1 MTAECKAEVLGKLFV
16 IPGTLCVLPDHQT
29 IVDFVNKALN
39 QIVPGLASVYFC
51 LEGTVSAT
59 TPASILDCS
68 GCATNW
74 NNPSYGAGPCAL
86 DQVST
91 HRLPLRTASKLYG
104 FLNYSV
110 RDFEEFLPYQ
120 PYIANLANIVATELE
135 RRSLELTRRTI
146 QDQLQQVLQE
156 LESEVVD
163 RTAELAR
170 RNVELEQEIQSR
182 NSLEQALRLSEERYR
197 SLTIATTQI
206 VWTTNPLGE
215 IIEDVPSWCA
225 FTGQHEAAVKGH
237 GWNDA
242 VHPEDRLDAMTSW
255 QQAVAACS
263 IYDAEYRLYRHD
275 GEYRHVVDRGVPVLE
290 ADGTI
295 REWVGTCT
303 DITER
308 KLAEEA
314 LQKSH
319 EELEIHVEE
328 RTSELARTNEALSN
342 EIVERKRMEQALR
355 ENDRHK
361 DEFLAMLAHELR
373 NPLAPILHA
382 LQVLKKHDHPDAA
395 LVWGHTLI
403 ERQVTHIARL
413 LDDLLDVAR
422 IIQGKIR
429 LKMERCD
436 LTKIITD
443 AVEDCL
449 PLIESRRHH
458 LVLSM
463 PVEPQWL
470 EADATRL
477 EQIITNLLNNA
488 AKYTEEGGT
497 ITLSTMRTGNY
508 ALIRV
513 EDTGVGIAPDLLT
526 RVFDLFTQAD
536 RSLAHSQGGLGL
548 GLTLVRQLV
557 EKHDGTVTA
566 ASAGIG
572 QGSSFTVRLPLLPA
586 DQSAVESI
594 HASLSNPL
602 VSRLST
608 LRIMVVDDYVDAA
621 ESLAMLL
628 QMEGHEVKTVH
639 CGLQAVEQAQ
649 VFRPQIVVLD
659 IGLPGLNGYEVAN
672 RLRALPETQGAMLI
686 ALTGYGQTEDRNRS
700 QNAGFDHHLLK
711 PVNYEML
718 SELLTSA

>member
-1 MTAECKAEVLGKLFV
+1 MTVQCKAEVLGKLFV
-16 IPGTLCVLPDHQT
+16 IPGTLCVLPNQQT

-39 QIVPGLASVYFC
+39 QIVPGLAAVYFC

-59 TPASILDCS
+59 TPEPIPDCS
-68 GCATNW
+68 GCAVDW
-74 NNPSYGAGPCAL
+74 ERRPSGGAESCAL

-91 HRLPLRTASKLYG
+91 YRLPLRTASRLYG
-104 FLNYSV
+104 FLCYSV
-110 RDFEEFLPYQ
+110 RNREEFLPYE

-146 QDQLQQVLQE
+146 QDRLHQVLQE
-156 LESEVVD
+156 LESEVAD

-242 VHPEDRLDAMTSW
+242 VHPEDRLAAMTSW
-255 QQAVAACS
+255 QQAVATCT
-263 IYDAEYRLYRHD
+263 IYDAEYRLHRHD

-308 KLAEEA
+308 KLAEAA

-319 EELEIHVEE
+319 EELEIRVRE

-436 LTKIITD
+436 LAKIITD

-449 PLIESRRHH
+449 PLIEARRHH
-458 LVLSM
+458 LVLSV
-463 PVEPQWL
+463 PDEPQWL

-497 ITLSTMRTGNY
+497 ITLSTMRAGND

-586 DQSAVESI
+586 DQPVESS
-594 HASLSNPL
+594 HASLSNPS
-602 VSRLST
+602 VSPLST

-639 CGLQAVEQAQ
+639 CGLQAVEQAPM
-649 VFRPQIVVLD
+649 FRPRVVVLD

-686 ALTGYGQTEDRNRS
+686 ALTGYGQAEDRNRS
-700 QNAGFDHHLLK
+700 QDAGFDHHLLK
-711 PVNYEML
+711 PVNFEML
-718 SELLTSA
+718 SALLASA